1 MVEVARRNLVSL
13 ITVAADGTYL
23 AYGLRRF
30 TRRVTFKAAQ
40 SRW

>member
-1 MVEVARRNLVSL
+1 MVEVAHRNLVSL

-23 AYGLRRF
+23 AYGF
-30 TRRVTFKAAQ
+30 TRRVTCKAAQ